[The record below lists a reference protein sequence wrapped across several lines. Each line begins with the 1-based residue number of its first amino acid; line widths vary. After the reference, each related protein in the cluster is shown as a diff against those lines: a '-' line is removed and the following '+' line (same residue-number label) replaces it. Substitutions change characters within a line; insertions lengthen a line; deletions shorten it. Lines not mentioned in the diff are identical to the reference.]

1 LEISYAGHKP
11 EFPCKVFGSKPINIL
26 RDFIEGL
33 YSLPKTGR
41 GHFTIKNPRAS
52 RRECERNTLGNVED
66 VPGPGRKDYRV
77 AHGSSKYRWNID
89 CRSKAH
95 VVPKRSKGEIMP
107 TFASSIIASLL
118 LRRPS

>member
-11 EFPCKVFGSKPINIL
+11 ELPSKVFGSEPVNIFC
-26 RDFIEGL
+26 DFIQRF
-33 YSLPKTGR
+33 YSVPKMGGR
-41 GHFTIKNPRAS
+41 HFTIKNPRAS

-89 CRSKAH
+89 RRSKAH